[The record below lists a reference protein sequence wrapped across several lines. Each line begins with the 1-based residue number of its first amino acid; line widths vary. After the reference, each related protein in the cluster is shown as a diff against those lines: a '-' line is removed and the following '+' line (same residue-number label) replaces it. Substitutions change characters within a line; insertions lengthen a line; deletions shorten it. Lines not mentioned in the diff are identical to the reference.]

1 MACFTDIPY
10 RDRTYPFLV
19 TIATAAELTPVSFGC
34 YDAMN
39 DAHRLYQF
47 YIAFAT
53 LGGIEEPMT
62 ENCFVQIT
70 EADQYNHV
78 NEALAAALTPA
89 PIV

>member
-10 RDRTYPFLV
+10 RDRTYPFLL
-19 TIATAAELTPVSFGC
+19 TISGIAGITPVSFGC

-47 YIAFAT
+47 YIALAT
-53 LGGIEEPMT
+53 IGGVVEPMT

-70 EADQYNHV
+70 ESDQYNHV
-78 NEALAAALTPA
+78 NAALAAALTPA
-89 PIV
+89 P